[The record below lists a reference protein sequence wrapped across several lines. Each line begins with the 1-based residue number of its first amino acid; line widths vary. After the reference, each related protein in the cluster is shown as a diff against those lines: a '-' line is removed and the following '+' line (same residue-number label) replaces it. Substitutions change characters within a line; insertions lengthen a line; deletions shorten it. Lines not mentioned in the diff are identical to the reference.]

1 MTIKEFKEQ
10 LENLVETNVI
20 SKEEKYNIE
29 YECALIQT
37 NKSNSSLEKHME
49 KIIYQ
54 LTHEVC

>member
-29 YECALIQT
+29 YECALIQA